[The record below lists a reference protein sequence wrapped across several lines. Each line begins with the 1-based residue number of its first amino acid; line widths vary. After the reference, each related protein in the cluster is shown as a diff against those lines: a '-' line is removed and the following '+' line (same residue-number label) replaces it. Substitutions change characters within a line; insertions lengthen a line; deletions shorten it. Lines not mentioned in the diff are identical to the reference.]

1 MKNKYNPYTVPE
13 GFFEL
18 CNCEAVSGYR
28 RRRRILRRGFAM
40 AALLVILLA
49 VPAFFMREPVN
60 GVQEE
65 VYTNNLAE
73 MYEYDIFL
81 QVNF

>member
-1 MKNKYNPYTVPE
+1 MKNSYNPYTVPE
-13 GFFEL
+13 GYFEL
-18 CNCEAVSGYR
+18 CNCEAVSRYKR
-28 RRRRILRRGFAM
+28 RRRTLGRGIAM
-40 AALLVILLA
+40 AALLAILLA
-49 VPAFFMREPVN
+49 IPAFLNEKKT
-60 GVQEE
+60 QLSTEE